1 MAAMDRLTW
10 LHERWDVEDF
20 TESVAFITRC
30 ALLTAN
36 RRPLL
41 AAVQRRLL
49 YEQQNPL
56 ERYTNED
63 FKQRYRLS
71 KATVV
76 SIVEELLPLL
86 RPYPNER
93 GSPLPPLLQ
102 VITTLR
108 FYAAGTFQLAN
119 ADISSVSQ
127 PTVCRLVKTVS
138 RAIATKLVLCHVTF
152 PAPEGMT
159 QAMQNFYTIASV
171 PGVTGC
177 IDCTHVR
184 IKSPRSPA
192 AETFRDRNGNF
203 STNVQAITGPEL
215 QFFDVVASWPGS
227 VHDSRI
233 FDNSRAKFLFEER
246 LLPGILLGDSG
257 YPCLPYLLTPLLQPR
272 SQAEKRYNTAR
283 IKTRNVVERVFGVWK
298 RRFSCLDMKLQTKV
312 KTSVTIITACAALH
326 NIARKMN
333 DSWELADAP
342 QSTNET
348 AA

>member
-1 MAAMDRLTW
+1 MLEVSRSCARYTEMAAMDRLIW
-10 LHERWDVEDF
+10 LRERWDVEDF

-30 ALLTAN
+30 AHLTAN

-76 SIVEELLPLL
+76 SIVEELLL
-86 RPYPNER
+86 RPYPNGR

-102 VITTLR
+102 VTTTLR

-127 PTVCRLVKTVS
+127 PTVCRLVKRVS
-138 RAIATKLVLCHVTF
+138 RAIATKLLPCHVTF
-152 PAPEGMT
+152 PAPEGMSL
-159 QAMQNFYTIASV
+159 AMQNFYRIASV

-184 IKSPRSPA
+184 IKSPGGPA
-192 AETFRDRNGNF
+192 AETFRDRNGSF
-203 STNVQAITGPEL
+203 SINVQVKRSLCFNYYVVQCIVIEL
-215 QFFDVVASWPGS
+215 TF
-227 VHDSRI
+227 I
-233 FDNSRAKFLFEER
+233 
-246 LLPGILLGDSG
+246 LP
-257 YPCLPYLLTPLLQPR
+257 
-272 SQAEKRYNTAR
+272 
-283 IKTRNVVERVFGVWK
+283 
-298 RRFSCLDMKLQTKV
+298 
-312 KTSVTIITACAALH
+312 
-326 NIARKMN
+326 
-333 DSWELADAP
+333 
-342 QSTNET
+342 
-348 AA
+348 